1 MKFTKMPT
9 DTFKQL
15 TVNAGVILKTFDPS
29 DPKLTDTNILGAT
42 SGGVNVSITR
52 TFEDYGS
59 DIDNCPPDTKELKK
73 CTAVAVKASGSFVT
87 MSPSLAAMLAA
98 AADIDSTNNAK
109 VTLRRD
115 LLDSDF
121 SDLWIVGDYSDKNG
135 EKNGGYIA
143 IKLIAA
149 LSTGGFVVQTK
160 DKGKATYSFEFTAH
174 SSLTDQNTVPVDI
187 YVQSGTAETTSNT
200 GDGT

>member
-1 MKFTKMPT
+1 MTVTKRRKNKPKT
-9 DTFKQL
+9 GG
-15 TVNAGVILKTFDPS
+15 AGGKETQILYIIAS
-29 DPKLTDTNILGAT
+29 C
-42 SGGVNVSITR
+42 
-52 TFEDYGS
+52 
-59 DIDNCPPDTKELKK
+59 DNCPADTKELKK
-73 CTAVAVKASGSFVT
+73 CTAVVVKASGSFVT
-87 MSPSLAAMLAA
+87 MSPALAAMLAA

>member
-1 MKFTKMPT
+1 
-9 DTFKQL
+9 
-15 TVNAGVILKTFDPS
+15 
-29 DPKLTDTNILGAT
+29 
-42 SGGVNVSITR
+42 
-52 TFEDYGS
+52 
-59 DIDNCPPDTKELKK
+59 
-73 CTAVAVKASGSFVT
+73 
-87 MSPSLAAMLAA
+87 MSPALAAMLAA